1 MHVNANTF
9 DKTRA
14 FRFAYRFLTLAML
27 ARAVNGSEHL
37 FTVVLICQDLP
48 AAHAL
53 YVIQYIRWRSA
64 ADVRKFG

>member
-1 MHVNANTF
+1 MHVNANAF

-14 FRFAYRFLTLAML
+14 FLFAYRFLTLVML
-27 ARAVNGSEHL
+27 AHAVNGSEHL

-53 YVIQYIRWRSA
+53 YVIYTMAQRGR
-64 ADVRKFG
+64 R